1 MHKSRTVGLVVA
13 VAALSVALTIGVV
26 SLIGSVSAQEEEAAR
41 RAPSVAVFPT
51 VAELHSNTSLVVAAT
66 GFTPGEELRF
76 LLEDARGTTN
86 DISGW
91 LVPAGPDAEFADEQG
106 TSPAIANAAGSFA
119 GRFPMGRFER
129 NGSEGAWGILV
140 MDSGYN
146 QVLASTPLVFC
157 DPQGR
162 SRVGI
167 YPRRAPDYEANPDDP
182 RPADYCGQ
190 LFEYPERPSGD
201 EGSGG

>member
-1 MHKSRTVGLVVA
+1 MLKTRTIGLVVA
-13 VAALSVALTIGVV
+13 VSVITFTLTIGVV
-26 SLIGSVSAQEEEAAR
+26 SLMGSVMAQEESQR
-41 RAPSVAVFPT
+41 RAPSVSVFPT
-51 VAELHSNTSLVVAAT
+51 VAELHSGTSLVVAAT
-66 GFTPGEELRF
+66 GFTPGEELVF
-76 LLEDARGTTN
+76 LLEDAHGVTS

-91 LVPAGPDAEFADEQG
+91 LAPRGEGAEFADEQG

-140 MDSGYN
+140 MDSTYSE
-146 QVLASTPLVFC
+146 VLASTPLVFC

-167 YPRRAPDYEANPDDP
+167 YPRGAPDYVKNPDDA

-190 LFEYPERPSGD
+190 LFEYPERPAME